1 MDPYSSWLYIV
12 IIVVL
17 VFLAGTF
24 SATETSFACLN
35 QFKMRVLAEE
45 GNKTAK
51 RVINR
56 YEKFEL
62 TLVTSLVGYNAV
74 SIFVSTISTFLFQQI
89 FNNVISDELI
99 SLITTIIMT
108 IIVYLFCDTIPK
120 LIARAIPNRV
130 AMILIY
136 PSLFFYYLLWPA
148 IMFFSLITKL
158 VNKIM
163 KTEDKPTMTEEDFT
177 NVVESIEED
186 GQIESNES
194 DIIYNSLDFTDTTVY
209 EVLTK
214 KDKMFTIDLK
224 DITREKLHNI
234 ILNSTY
240 TRIPV
245 CYGSVDKIVGIL
257 HVKNYIK
264 AYLKNPNVPILST
277 LQKPYIVTPKIKA
290 DDMIEGFKKHKTHI
304 AIVMFDKKVLGMVT
318 MEDIL
323 EELVG
328 DIHEDNILKRRGNK

>member
-1 MDPYSSWLYIV
+1 MDPYSWLYIA
-12 IIVVL
+12 IIIIL

-35 QFKMRVLAEE
+35 QFKMRVLADD

-51 RVINR
+51 RVIHR

-62 TLVTSLVGYNAV
+62 TLITSLVGYNAV
-74 SIFVSTISTFLFQQI
+74 SIFVSMISTFLFKKI
-89 FNNVISDELI
+89 FDGVINDEMV
-99 SLITTIIMT
+99 SLITTAVMT
-108 IIVYLFCDTIPK
+108 IIVYLFSDTVPK
-120 LIARAIPNRV
+120 LVARSIPNKL

-136 PSLFFYYLLWPA
+136 PSLFFYYLLWPV

-158 VNKIM
+158 VNKVM
-163 KTEDKPTMTEEDFT
+163 KTDEIPTMTEEDFT
-177 NVVESIEED
+177 NVVEEIQEE
-186 GQIESNES
+186 GQMEENES
-194 DIIYNSLDFTDTTVY
+194 DIIYNSLDFTDTSVR

-214 KDKMFTIDLK
+214 REKMFVIDLK
-224 DITREKLHNI
+224 DITREKLHEI
-234 ILNSTY
+234 ILNSSY

-245 CYGSVDKIVGIL
+245 CYGSIDKIVGVL

-264 AYLKNPNVPILST
+264 AYLKNPNVAILST
-277 LQKPYIVTPKIKA
+277 LQKPYFVTPKIMA
-290 DDMIEGFKKHKTHI
+290 DDMVEGFKKHKTHI
-304 AIVMFDKKVLGMVT
+304 AIVKVDNKVVGMVT

-328 DIHEDNILKRRGNK
+328 DIHEDNILKRRGTK